1 TETLLEPERRPMKLT
16 ATNWIWRDGEF
27 VRWDD
32 ANLHVLSHSMQ
43 YGSAVFEGVRC
54 YSTPRGPAIFR
65 LDAHLQRLLVS
76 CRIYRMDVAYSL
88 DDLTAACCQLVERNG
103 LEECYLRPMILR
115 GYGASSMVPFDSPV
129 HVYLPCWPWGTYLGE
144 GALEN
149 GVDACIAS
157 WQRVAPNTI
166 PAIAKIAGNYLSG
179 QLIKMEALANGFAEA
194 IALGTDGLVSEGSG
208 QNTFIVARGAVITT
222 PVNGSLLA
230 GITRESILSIAADLG
245 LPVREQ
251 PSPREMLYAADEVF
265 LTGTASEVTPVRSVD
280 RITIGNGRRGPITE
294 QIQRRFLDVVHG
306 RVADRNG
313 WLTHVR
319 DVAGEG
325 AHTAGAGAAARA

>member
-1 TETLLEPERRPMKLT
+1 MKLT
-16 ATNWIWRDGEF
+16 STDWIWRDGEF
-27 VRWDD
+27 IRWDE
-32 ANLHVLSHSMQ
+32 ANVHVLSHSMQ
-43 YGSAVFEGVRC
+43 YGSAAFEGVRC

-65 LDAHLQRLLVS
+65 LEAHLQRLLVS
-76 CRIYRMDVAYSL
+76 TRIYRMDVTYSI
-88 DDLTAACCQLVERNG
+88 DDLVAACCQLVERNG
-103 LEECYLRPMILR
+103 LEECYLRPMVLR

-129 HVYLPCWPWGTYLGE
+129 HVYLPCWPWGAYLGD

-208 QNTFIVARGAVITT
+208 QNTFIVAKGTVITP
-222 PVNGSLLA
+222 PVNGTLLA
-230 GITRESILSIAADLG
+230 GITRESVLAIATDLG

-251 PSPREMLYAADEVF
+251 PIPREMLYASDEVF

-280 RITIGNGRRGPITE
+280 RITIGSGRRGPITE
-294 QIQRRFLDVVHG
+294 QIQRRYLDVVHG
-306 RVADRNG
+306 RVADRHG

-319 DVAGEG
+319 AGV
-325 AHTAGAGAAARA
+325 GAAAGV